1 MCSKFAIWLLQLFV
15 ALLVHSSPA
24 CVSSAPSY
32 PVGTPSLLDISIS
45 EITQLLNEGKITSR
59 TLVDLYTQRTKEVNE
74 ELHAVIEL
82 DPDASAIAVKLDE
95 ERAQGHVRG
104 PLHGIPLLV
113 KDNIAT
119 LGGTAT
125 GSGST
130 CLADAQPKR
139 DSTVVERLR
148 KAGAIILGKTNL
160 SEFAGARG
168 VNTLEGWSAR
178 GSQTFAAYI
187 EHQTPCGSS
196 SGSGVA
202 ASLGLAAGTL
212 GTDTAGSITCPAAY
226 SNVVGIKPTVGL
238 TSRTG
243 TVPVTRRQD
252 TIGPL
257 VQDVATGALI
267 LQIIAG
273 EDATDN
279 YTLAQPWASPPNY
292 LASLNKSALK
302 GKRIG
307 VTFTEELVG
316 VLDPEIARPVFDAA
330 VFDLEKAGAVIVPVP
345 LGTGGFALD
354 DLHTWIYGN
363 ISAFVFSDYQDN
375 MAAYLN
381 DTVPGTAGI
390 RTFKDL
396 YECLQHNSAEQYPL
410 YDVDLIAA
418 AVGTNVPAD
427 GSVAWNGYV
436 TAIRL
441 AEKVILQPIKDNN
454 LDALVTTTDVAGF
467 YTAPLGYPVVTV
479 PIGALPEGANTTFD
493 STGTLARSGPGLPL
507 GISFVAGRW
516 TEQQLIGY
524 AYAYEQVSL
533 KRRTLTPLIKPTSD
547 LETIL

>member
-1 MCSKFAIWLLQLFV
+1 MYSKIAVSLLQLSIF
-15 ALLVHSSPA
+15 ALSTS
-24 CVSSAPSY
+24 SY
-32 PVGTPSLLDISIS
+32 PTGSPSLLDISIS
-45 EITQLLNEGKITSR
+45 EITHLLNEGSITSR
-59 TLVDLYTQRTKEVNE
+59 TLVDLYVRRTKEVNE
-74 ELHAVIEL
+74 ALHAVIEL
-82 DPDASAIAVKLDE
+82 NPDASAIAAKLDE

-104 PLHGIPLLV
+104 PLHGKPLLV

-119 LGGTAT
+119 SDVTAT

-130 CLADAQPKR
+130 CLADARPKR

-168 VNTLEGWSAR
+168 VNPLEGWSAR

-238 TSRTG
+238 TSRRG
-243 TVPVTRRQD
+243 TVPITRRQD

-257 VQDVATGALI
+257 AQNVADGALI
-267 LQIIAG
+267 LEAIAG
-273 EDATDN
+273 KDASDN
-279 YTLAQPWASPPNY
+279 YTSAQPWASPPSY
-292 LASLNKSALK
+292 LASLNKTALK

-330 VFDLEKAGAVIVPVP
+330 VSDLEKAGAVIFPVP

-363 ISAFVFSDYQDN
+363 ISAFVFSDYHDN

-381 DTVPGTAGI
+381 DTIPGPKDI
-390 RTFKDL
+390 ETFEDL
-396 YECLQHNSAEQYPL
+396 YECLQQDSAEQYPF
-410 YDVDLIAA
+410 YDIDLIAA
-418 AVGTNVPAD
+418 AVGTGVPAD

-441 AEKVILQPIKDNN
+441 AEKVILQPIEDNE
-454 LDALVTTTDVAGF
+454 LDALVTTSDVAGF

-479 PIGALPEGANTTFD
+479 PIGALPKGANTTSD

-507 GISFVAGRW
+507 GMSFIADRW
-516 TEQQLIGY
+516 TEEKLIGY

-533 KRRTLTPLIKPTSD
+533 KRRTLTPLVKPASD
-547 LETIL
+547 LESVL